1 MIMKRLIKLVLIVL
15 SVLAIIFFSLKIENL
30 EEYKTA
36 NTKVTFNATEYAEK
50 FWKEKVPSI
59 KNKAIETSEL
69 IPLLVNNPKEAFEN
83 HSRVLGISKTHY
95 FITKGSGKIT
105 SIEDEYFV
113 VKINE
118 NQTVKIATDF
128 IFGNAVRDGS
138 GEISINE
145 FLNMTDFNNVSVAIN
160 KLVKKNVVRKLQTT
174 AEQGKTI
181 DFVGAT
187 EIYEENIDTENI
199 RIIPVIA
206 NLGNGEKN

>member
-1 MIMKRLIKLVLIVL
+1 MNKTLKSVLITV
-15 SVLAIIFFSLKIENL
+15 SVLAVIFFSLKIENL

-50 FWKEKVPSI
+50 FWKEKVPAI
-59 KNKAIETSEL
+59 TDNAIEASEL
-69 IPLLVNNPKEAFEN
+69 IPLLVNNPKEALVN

-105 SIEDEYFV
+105 SVEDEYFV

-160 KLVKKNVVRKLQTT
+160 KLVKKNVVTKLQTT
-174 AEQGKTI
+174 AKEGKTI

-187 EIYEENIDTENI
+187 EINEENIDTENI

-206 NLGNGEKN
+206 NLSDGE